1 MKLFFS
7 TVFYSLCAGGIF
19 ATKTYLFY
27 GTTKSFCHL
36 FLFTREHCYYS
47 LLFFITKF
55 YHIIN
60 NSFLFFNYNSIKNRN
75 RIMIMNTKYIQSL
88 NQSLIHSSINH
99 SSNCYT
105 YLTKLKEGN
114 YAEMQIFIKQNRAL
128 S

>member
-1 MKLFFS
+1 MKLFFG
-7 TVFYSLCAGGIF
+7 TVFTLSLSLSLCSGGIF

-47 LLFFITKF
+47 LLFFIIKF

-60 NSFLFFNYNSIKNRN
+60 NSFLFFNYNIIKNRN
-75 RIMIMNTKYIQSL
+75 RIMIMNTKYLQTL

-99 SSNCYT
+99 S
-105 YLTKLKEGN
+105 
-114 YAEMQIFIKQNRAL
+114 FIQSPFTQSFNQPIIQ
-128 S
+128 